1 MTEKEFVR
9 MVKEVNGRVFLVGGY
24 VRDFFLGKNPKD
36 KDYVITGVTEE
47 MFKRLFP
54 FSEKVGNSFPVYLLD
69 IDGESCEIA
78 FARKER
84 KVGTGYKGFEVLS
97 SSDITIEE
105 DLYRRDTTMNS
116 IAMELPNRNIIDPY
130 NGIFDIKSKII
141 KATSIHFLEDPIRAV
156 RASRQASQHGF
167 MIENETYKLMNLC
180 KEELKLE
187 PTERI
192 LEELKKVLLSNN
204 PSIFFKALIKADL
217 LDILFFE
224 LNLVY
229 ENDKDFFFELLN
241 KLDNVKV
248 GYYDKKFVQII
259 RFIILINSFRRLY
272 SVQKSLDLLDRFNK
286 RITLPNSWIK
296 IAKFFLENV
305 NRNDCFDTVQ
315 IDYIIKIILDLKKLQ
330 IPTNVIHCIFKSL
343 FDLVPKFILNFD
355 SILKIL
361 LSVSGNDSPKNLIGK
376 DIGLWILKRRE
387 ELLKDNAELIF

>member
-286 RITLPNSWIK
+286 RITLPNS
-296 IAKFFLENV
+296 
-305 NRNDCFDTVQ
+305 
-315 IDYIIKIILDLKKLQ
+315 
-330 IPTNVIHCIFKSL
+330 
-343 FDLVPKFILNFD
+343 
-355 SILKIL
+355 
-361 LSVSGNDSPKNLIGK
+361 
-376 DIGLWILKRRE
+376 
-387 ELLKDNAELIF
+387 